1 MSMIDDKYFAYV
13 SSSYG
18 ITFLVFIGLVF
29 WIIMQHRG
37 LKSKLVIL
45 EKQGITR
52 RSDKSAKA
60 NSHE

>member
-1 MSMIDDKYFAYV
+1 MSMFDDKYFAYV

-18 ITFLVFIGLVF
+18 ITFLVFLGLVI
-29 WIIMQHRG
+29 WIMAQHRG
-37 LKSKLVIL
+37 LKSKLVAL

-60 NSHE
+60 QKT

>member
-1 MSMIDDKYFAYV
+1 MSMFDDKYFAYV

-18 ITFLVFIGLVF
+18 ITFLVFIGMVI
-29 WIIMQHRG
+29 WIVAQHSG
-37 LKSKLVIL
+37 LKSKLGAL

-60 NSHE
+60 KKT

>member
-1 MSMIDDKYFAYV
+1 MFDDKYFAYV

-18 ITFLVFIGLVF
+18 ITFLVFIGLVL
-29 WIIMQHRG
+29 WIIAQHSG
-37 LKSKLVIL
+37 LKSKLVAL

-60 NSHE
+60 QNS